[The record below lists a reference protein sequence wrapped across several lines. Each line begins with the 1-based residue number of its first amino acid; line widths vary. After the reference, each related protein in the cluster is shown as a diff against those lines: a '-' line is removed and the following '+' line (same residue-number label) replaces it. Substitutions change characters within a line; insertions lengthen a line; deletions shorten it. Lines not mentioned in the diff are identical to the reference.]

1 MEIIQVVIRQCS
13 RARLRFS
20 SSQSAPLQGFPLALA
35 ATPRLGR
42 MYVRARLPFIYAA
55 WDDAT
60 MAAQVRLGVVLAW
73 ARVRTEIAPAYSH

>member
-1 MEIIQVVIRQCS
+1 VNVRQNKDNSGVLRRSVAKKIIQVVIRQCS
-13 RARLRFS
+13 SAQLRFS

-35 ATPRLGR
+35 ARPRLGR

-60 MAAQVRLGVVLAW
+60 MAG
-73 ARVRTEIAPAYSH
+73 